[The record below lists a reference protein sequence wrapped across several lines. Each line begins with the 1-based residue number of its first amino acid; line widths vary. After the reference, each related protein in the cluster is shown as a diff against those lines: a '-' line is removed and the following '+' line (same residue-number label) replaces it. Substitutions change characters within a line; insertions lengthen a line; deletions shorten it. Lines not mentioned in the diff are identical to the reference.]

1 MLAYHKFR
9 RVLIAHRRSLILVFW
24 TTSTFAQGASISD
37 RFSLFGTGTLIADAP
52 AQTVQGLTLRG
63 TLSRNTATDAGVA
76 AQNGFLLNATLDA
89 TPLVCYNDT
98 IFRDDFDGD
107 GL

>member
-1 MLAYHKFR
+1 MHAYHKFR

-24 TTSTFAQGASISD
+24 TTSTFAQAASISD
-37 RFSLFGTGTLIADAP
+37 RFSLVGTGTLIADAP
-52 AQTVQGLTLRG
+52 AQTVPGLTLRG
-63 TLSRNTATDAGVA
+63 TLSKNAATSAGDGEH
-76 AQNGFLLNATLDA
+76 NGFLLNATLDA